1 MALLLSLLKSPAAT
15 SRAEPVAAA
24 ASLNHR
30 NKEVSYTR
38 IRPTQIQVRMGMHA
52 LSECIYNGTETN
64 EDILDATIIKEI
76 MHIAFISIIV

>member
-15 SRAEPVAAA
+15 SRAEPAT
-24 ASLNHR
+24 SLNHC

-52 LSECIYNGTETN
+52 LSECNYNGTKTN
-64 EDILDATIIKEI
+64 EDIVDATIIKEI